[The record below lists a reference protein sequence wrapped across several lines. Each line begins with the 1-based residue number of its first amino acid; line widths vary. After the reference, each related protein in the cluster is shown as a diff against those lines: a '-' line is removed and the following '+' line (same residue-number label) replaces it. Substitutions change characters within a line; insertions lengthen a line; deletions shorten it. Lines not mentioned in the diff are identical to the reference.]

1 MSLKG
6 TTQSFSILRG
16 EGDDAMLEAYD
27 LELDEGMVVLDCI
40 HRIQHEQ
47 EPDMAVRWNC
57 KAGKCGSCSAEINGR
72 PRLMCMTRMSDVVA
86 ETPAGQP
93 IEIRPMKAFPHVKDL
108 VTDVSWN
115 YEVAQRI
122 APINGPETMD
132 WEFNQM
138 EADRVQHFRE
148 CIECFLCVNTCH
160 VLRDHALFDDFA
172 GPRNLV
178 RLAQYEMHP
187 LIRRTEFLKSR
198 KNSVLS
204 TAILRDAAPRFVLLA
219 SKLPTMPS
227 SNSKSAWLTDTTTRC
242 NEFGGPLRERTFA
255 IELSPER

>member
-6 TTQSFSILRG
+6 KKQAFRVSRG
-16 EGDDAMLEAYD
+16 EDGETD
-27 LELDEGMVVLDCI
+27 LEEYEITLDEGMVVLDCM

-86 ETPAGQP
+86 ETPAGKP
-93 IEIRPMKAFPHVKDL
+93 IEIRPMKAFPHIKDL

-115 YEVAQRI
+115 YDVAQRI

-160 VLRDHALFDDFA
+160 VLRDH
-172 GPRNLV
+172 
-178 RLAQYEMHP
+178 
-187 LIRRTEFLKSR
+187 
-198 KNSVLS
+198 
-204 TAILRDAAPRFVLLA
+204 
-219 SKLPTMPS
+219 
-227 SNSKSAWLTDTTTRC
+227 
-242 NEFGGPLRERTFA
+242 
-255 IELSPER
+255 

>member
-1 MSLKG
+1 MTLKG
-6 TTQSFSILRG
+6 KKQDFKILRG
-16 EGDDAMLEAYD
+16 EGDEASLEEFSI
-27 LELDEGMVVLDCI
+27 ELDEGMVVLDCV

-47 EPDMAVRWNC
+47 QPDLAVRWNC

-86 ETPAGQP
+86 ETPKDQP

-115 YEVAQRI
+115 YEVAQKI
-122 APINGPETMD
+122 KPINGPDE
-132 WEFNQM
+132 M
-138 EADRVQHFRE
+138 EAERVQQFRE

-160 VLRDHALFDDFA
+160 VLRDHALFDEFA

-187 LIRRTEFLKSR
+187 MDSEDRIPEIKKDFGIEYC
-198 KNSVLS
+198 N
-204 TAILRDAAPRFVLLA
+204 I
-219 SKLPTMPS
+219 
-227 SNSKSAWLTDTTTRC
+227 TRC
-242 NEFGGPLRERTFA
+242 CTEVCPAGIQITDDAIIQLKERVVDRYYDPLQRIWRT
-255 IELSPER
+255 LTRQKVRY

>member
-6 TTQSFSILRG
+6 KKQAFRVSRG
-16 EGDDAMLEAYD
+16 EDGETD
-27 LELDEGMVVLDCI
+27 LEEYEITLDEGMVVLDCM

-86 ETPAGQP
+86 ETPAGKP
-93 IEIRPMKAFPHVKDL
+93 IEIRPM
-108 VTDVSWN
+108 
-115 YEVAQRI
+115 
-122 APINGPETMD
+122 NGPETMD

-160 VLRDHALFDDFA
+160 VLRDHEMFDEFA

-187 LIRRTEFLKSR
+187 LDTEDRVPEIKKEFGIEYC
-198 KNSVLS
+198 N
-204 TAILRDAAPRFVLLA
+204 I
-219 SKLPTMPS
+219 
-227 SNSKSAWLTDTTTRC
+227 TRC
-242 NEFGGPLRERTFA
+242 CTEVCPAGIQITDDAIIQLKERVVDRYYDPLQRIWRT
-255 IELSPER
+255 ITRQNVRY

>member
-1 MSLKG
+1 MTRKVNMR
-6 TTQSFSILRG
+6 IWRG
-16 EGDDAMLEAYD
+16 DSKNGDFKEVSVDANEGE
-27 LELDEGMVVLDCI
+27 VVLDVI
-40 HRIQHEQ
+40 HRVQGTQ
-47 EPDMAVRWNC
+47 MPDLAVRWNC

-86 ETPAGQP
+86 ETPEGQA

-122 APINGPETMD
+122 KPIKGPDTMD

-138 EADRVQHFRE
+138 EADRVQQFRE

-178 RLAQYEMHP
+178 RLAQYEMHQNVDSQ
-187 LIRRTEFLKSR
+187 IYYK
-198 KNSVLS
+198 
-204 TAILRDAAPRFVLLA
+204 
-219 SKLPTMPS
+219 
-227 SNSKSAWLTDTTTRC
+227 
-242 NEFGGPLRERTFA
+242 
-255 IELSPER
+255 

>member
-6 TTQSFSILRG
+6 RKQAFKLARG
-16 EGDDAMLEAYD
+16 EDGETD
-27 LELDEGMVVLDCI
+27 LKEYEITLDEGMVVLDCM

-86 ETPAGQP
+86 ETPEGKP
-93 IEIRPMKAFPHVKDL
+93 IEIRPMKTFPHIKDL

-115 YEVAQRI
+115 YDVAQRI
-122 APINGPETMD
+122 APIDGPESMD

-160 VLRDHALFDDFA
+160 VLRDHQMFDEFA

-187 LIRRTEFLKSR
+187 LDTEDRVPEIKKEFGIEYC
-198 KNSVLS
+198 N
-204 TAILRDAAPRFVLLA
+204 I
-219 SKLPTMPS
+219 
-227 SNSKSAWLTDTTTRC
+227 TRC
-242 NEFGGPLRERTFA
+242 CTEVCPAGIQITDDAIIQLKERVVDRYYDPLHRIWRT
-255 IELSPER
+255 ITRQKVRY